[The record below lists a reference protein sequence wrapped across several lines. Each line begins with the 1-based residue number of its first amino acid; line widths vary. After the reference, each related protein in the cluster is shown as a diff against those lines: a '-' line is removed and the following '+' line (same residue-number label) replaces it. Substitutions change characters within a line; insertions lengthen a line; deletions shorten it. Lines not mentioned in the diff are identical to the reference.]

1 MEGWLKE
8 STKIFINDLLKE
20 DIGLG
25 HMVDNGQTISVM
37 LNTQEPTEPNIIQK
51 IKSACDN
58 INIHSVSSGE
68 LKNLEKIY
76 NYLNNLK

>member
-8 STKIFINDLLKE
+8 STRIFINDLLKE

-25 HMVDNGQTISVM
+25 HMIDDGQTISVT
-37 LNTQEPTEPNIIQK
+37 LNTQEPAEPNILQK
-51 IKSACDN
+51 IKSACGK
-58 INIHSVSSGE
+58 INITNVPSGE

>member
-1 MEGWLKE
+1 MESWLRE
-8 STKIFINDLLKE
+8 STRIFIDDLLKE

-25 HMVDNGQTISVM
+25 HMVDDGQTSTIALQTV
-37 LNTQEPTEPNIIQK
+37 EPLDPNLIQK
-51 IKSACDN
+51 IKLACDK
-58 INIHSVSSGE
+58 INITNVPSGE